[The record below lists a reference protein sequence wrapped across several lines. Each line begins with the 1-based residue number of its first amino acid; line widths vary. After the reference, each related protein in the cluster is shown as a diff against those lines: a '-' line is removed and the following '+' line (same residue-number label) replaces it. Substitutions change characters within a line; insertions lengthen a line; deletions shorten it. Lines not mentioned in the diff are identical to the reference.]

1 MVQKPT
7 LPPEIAA
14 LFPDAV
20 VKLIHSFVPWPR
32 RKATDTPTPRP
43 SPALERDLRRIQG
56 QTLRGKSETFM
67 RDLEDFILD

>member
-1 MVQKPT
+1 MKPT

-20 VKLIHSFVPWPR
+20 VKLIHSFVPWP
-32 RKATDTPTPRP
+32 KKVPTPRP